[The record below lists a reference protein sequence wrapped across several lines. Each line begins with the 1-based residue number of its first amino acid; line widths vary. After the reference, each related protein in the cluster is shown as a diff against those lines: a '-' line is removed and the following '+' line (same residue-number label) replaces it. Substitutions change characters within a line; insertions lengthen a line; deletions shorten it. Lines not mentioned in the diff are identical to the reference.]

1 MKKEYKVFNW
11 NYWWQSTT
19 SECANGVAHSRCV
32 VGISLYPLII
42 LYYIYIYFYVYLT
55 YSSNFTFNLNLTIS
69 TNTTTAN
76 TSEINTIR
84 SSAPLWTQSYTNNA
98 AYYFNYI
105 NPSSIYILIFVD
117 WYQVI
122 WKLIPRRLLF
132 WLCFYLLQTL
142 FFDLHFDVTMEME
155 SILDLFHFA
164 WNSLTSKTL

>member
-105 NPSSIYILIFVD
+105 NPSSIYPDFC
-117 WYQVI
+117 W
-122 WKLIPRRLLF
+122 LIPS
-132 WLCFYLLQTL
+132 YLKVNSKTFIILTL
-142 FFDLHFDVTMEME
+142 FLLASNFVFWSSFRCDNGNGIDTWFISFCLKF
-155 SILDLFHFA
+155 I
-164 WNSLTSKTL
+164 NI